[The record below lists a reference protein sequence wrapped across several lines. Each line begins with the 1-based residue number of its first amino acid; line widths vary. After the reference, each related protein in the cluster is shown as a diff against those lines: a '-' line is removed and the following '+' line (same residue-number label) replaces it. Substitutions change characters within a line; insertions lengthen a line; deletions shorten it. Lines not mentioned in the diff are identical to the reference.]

1 MQVIPIK
8 KKPNLDAIEML
19 EDVISRIKSGEIA
32 AVSVS
37 WVTKDNAI
45 SGDVSNGEN
54 NLMMW
59 ASMEHSARSFYDDV
73 INSDEG

>member
-8 KKPNLDAIEML
+8 IKPNTDAIDML
-19 EDVISRIKSGEIA
+19 NEVIERIKSGEIS

-37 WVTKDNAI
+37 WVTKNGEI

-59 ASMEHSARSFYDDV
+59 ASMEHSARSFYNDV
-73 INSDEG
+73 INGDD

>member
-8 KKPNLDAIEML
+8 IKPNADAIDML
-19 EDVISRIKSGEIA
+19 NEVIERIKSGEIS

-37 WVTKDNAI
+37 WVTKNGAI

-59 ASMEHSARSFYDDV
+59 ASMEHSARSFYNDV
-73 INSDEG
+73 INADN